1 MKGIIERLDRI
12 IELLEGLSLE
22 KRKTKARKEDKTSRG
37 DMETIEGRIKN
48 VDFKKGARCGE
59 FAVFTL
65 ESYQKGAISC
75 KCFDSKLLD
84 IIDDNLEVRVSG
96 NFQEYNGY
104 SSFIVR
110 DITCIDSEYE
120 SAEKSSN
127 KSSDENGT
135 KDDDDET
142 PF

>member
-1 MKGIIERLDRI
+1 MNDIIERLDRI

-22 KRKTKARKEDKTSRG
+22 KRKTKAKKEDKTSRG
-37 DMETIEGRIKN
+37 DMETIEGKIKN
-48 VDFKKGARCGE
+48 VDFKEGAKCGE

-84 IIDDNLEVRVSG
+84 ILDDNLEVRVSG

-120 SAEKSSN
+120 STEKSSN
-127 KSSDENGT
+127 KSSDENAT
-135 KDDDDET
+135 KDDDEEV

>member
-1 MKGIIERLDRI
+1 MKEIIERLDRI
-12 IELLEGLSLE
+12 IELLEGASIKRGKPKAKAEE
-22 KRKTKARKEDKTSRG
+22 KSYRG
-37 DMETIEGRIKN
+37 DMETLEGKIKN
-48 VDFKKGARCGE
+48 VDFKEGARCGE

-65 ESYQKGAISC
+65 ESYQKGTISC
-75 KCFDSKLLD
+75 KCFDSKLFDSL
-84 IIDDNLEVRVSG
+84 DDNIEVRMSG

-127 KSSDENGT
+127 KSSDGNDT
-135 KDDDDET
+135 KDDDDEM

>member
-1 MKGIIERLDRI
+1 MKEIIERLDRI

-37 DMETIEGRIKN
+37 DMETIEGRVKN
-48 VDFKKGARCGE
+48 VEFKKGAKCGE
-59 FAVFTL
+59 FAIFTL
-65 ESYQKGAISC
+65 EGTQKGVVPC
-75 KCFDSKLLD
+75 KCFDSKLFDLL
-84 IIDDNLEVRVSG
+84 DDNIEVRVSG

-110 DITCIDSEYE
+110 DITCIGLNEEDIENP
-120 SAEKSSN
+120 SN
-127 KSSDENGT
+127 KSSDGNGT
-135 KDDDDET
+135 KDDDDDM

>member
-1 MKGIIERLDRI
+1 MKEIIERLDRI

-22 KRKTKARKEDKTSRG
+22 KGKTKARKEDKTSRG
-37 DMETIEGRIKN
+37 NMETIEGKIKN
-48 VDFKKGARCGE
+48 VEFKEGARCGE

-75 KCFDSKLLD
+75 KCFDSKLFDSLD
-84 IIDDNLEVRVSG
+84 NIDVRVSG

-110 DITCIDSEYE
+110 DITCIGLNEEDIENP
-120 SAEKSSN
+120 SN
-127 KSSDENGT
+127 KSSDGNSA
-135 KDDDDET
+135 KDDDDEM